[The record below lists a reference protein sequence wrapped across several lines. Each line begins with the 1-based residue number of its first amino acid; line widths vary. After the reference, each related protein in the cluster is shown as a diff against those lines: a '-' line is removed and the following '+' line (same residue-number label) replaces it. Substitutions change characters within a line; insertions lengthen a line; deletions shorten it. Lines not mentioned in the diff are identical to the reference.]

1 MRFVR
6 VPGARATLMIT
17 LTLLVA
23 ILAWWSV
30 LLVRL
35 AEESHAASVAIH
47 GEGAE
52 STRQLERRK
61 SMIAGESAAMLAAT
75 VVLLAL
81 GWRSGRVEARQAE
94 RLKVLLAASTHEL
107 KTPIAG
113 VRALLESLRSGVLP
127 MEQAG
132 PHLDSGLA
140 ACDRLQHLAEG
151 MLVRQAVLA
160 GESPTEERTLA
171 AWLEPVLARR
181 ALLRGEQRLEV
192 VLGSAGAHRLA
203 LPGEAM
209 RVVLDNL
216 LDNAATY
223 APGRPVRLLAA
234 LEGSLVRIDVVDE
247 GAGFAPSE
255 AERLFEPW
263 ERGRRAGTPGGT
275 GLGLYLARS
284 IVREVGGD
292 LRAASAGPGR
302 GATFS
307 LLLPVLEV
315 A

>member
-1 MRFVR
+1 MKM
-6 VPGARATLMIT
+6 PGARTTLMLT

-23 ILAWWSV
+23 ILSWWSV
-30 LLVRL
+30 LLHQL
-35 AEESHAASVAIH
+35 AEESYTVSVSIH
-47 GEGAE
+47 GEAAE
-52 STRQLERRK
+52 ATRRLERRK
-61 SMIAGESAAMLAAT
+61 SMIAGESATMLVAT
-75 VVLLAL
+75 LVLLGL

-127 MEQAG
+127 PEAAG

-140 ACDRLQHLAEG
+140 ACDRLQHLTES

-160 GESPTEERTLA
+160 GESPTETRSVED
-171 AWLEPVLARR
+171 WLSPVLTRR
-181 ALLRGEQRLEV
+181 ALLHQPPQVEASFGEA
-192 VLGSAGAHRLA
+192 GSRRVA
-203 LPGEAM
+203 LPGEAV

-216 LDNAATY
+216 LDNAAKY
-223 APGRPVRLLAA
+223 APGTPVRLVCTVDGHA
-234 LEGSLVRIDVVDE
+234 VRVDVLDE
-247 GAGFAPSE
+247 GAGFPSGD

-263 ERGRRAGTPGGT
+263 ERGRRSGTAGGT

-284 IVREVGGD
+284 ILRDAGGD
-292 LRAASAGPGR
+292 LRAFSRGPGR
-302 GATFS
+302 GATFT
-307 LLLPVLEV
+307 LVLPSTEN

>member
-1 MRFVR
+1 MKL
-6 VPGARATLMIT
+6 PGARATLMVTIAF
-17 LTLLVA
+17 LLVM
-23 ILAWWSV
+23 LAWWSV
-30 LLVRL
+30 LLHQL
-35 AEESHAASVAIH
+35 AEESYTVSVQVYGEAAEA
-47 GEGAE
+47 
-52 STRQLERRK
+52 TRRLDRRK
-61 SMIAGESAAMLAAT
+61 SMIAGESATMLAASL
-75 VVLLAL
+75 VLLWL

-127 MEQAG
+127 IEQAV

-140 ACDRLQHLAEG
+140 ACDRLQHLTES

-160 GESPTEERTLA
+160 GESPTETRTVEE
-171 AWLEPVLARR
+171 WLSPILARR
-181 ALLRGEQRLEV
+181 SLLRREQRVEV
-192 VLGSAGAHRLA
+192 TLGAAATLRLA

-223 APGRPVRLLAA
+223 APGTCVTVQAA
-234 LEGSLVRIDVVDE
+234 SDGTKLRIDVTDQ
-247 GAGFAPSE
+247 GAGFAATD

-284 IVREVGGD
+284 IVREAGGD
-292 LRAASAGPGR
+292 LRAWSAGPGR

-307 LLLPVLEV
+307 LILPTVE
-315 A
+315 AG

>member
-1 MRFVR
+1 MKM
-6 VPGARATLMIT
+6 PGARATLMFT

-30 LLVRL
+30 LLHRL
-35 AEESHAASVAIH
+35 AEESYTVSVGIH
-47 GEGAE
+47 GEAAE
-52 STRQLERRK
+52 ATRRLERRK
-61 SMIAGESAAMLAAT
+61 SMIAGESATMLVAT
-75 VVLLAL
+75 LVLLAL

-127 MEQAG
+127 PEAAG

-140 ACDRLQHLAEG
+140 ACDRLQHLTES

-160 GESPTEERTLA
+160 GESPSETRTVEE
-171 AWLEPVLARR
+171 WLSPVLTRR
-181 ALLRGEQRLEV
+181 ALLHQPPQVEASFGA
-192 VLGSAGAHRLA
+192 AGARRVS
-203 LPGEAM
+203 LPGEAV

-216 LDNAATY
+216 LDNSAKY
-223 APGRPVRLLAA
+223 APGLPVRLTCA
-234 LEGSLVRIDVVDE
+234 LEGQTVRVDVVDD
-247 GAGFAPSE
+247 GAGFPSAD

-263 ERGRRAGTPGGT
+263 ERGRRTGTPGGT

-284 IVREVGGD
+284 ILREAGGD
-292 LRAASAGPGR
+292 LRALSRGPGR
-302 GATFS
+302 GATFT
-307 LLLPVLEV
+307 LILPTTE
-315 A
+315 AA